1 MFKLILRK
9 TAKWLLIVAL
19 LSLLP
24 VLVLRWTPAPGS
36 MLMVERWINPVL
48 HLTHVFTQENKV
60 ECDPCGHCFSR
71 FVLSG
76 KPRD

>member
-24 VLVLRWTPAPGS
+24 VLVL
-36 MLMVERWINPVL
+36 PVL
-48 HLTHVFTQENKV
+48 E
-60 ECDPCGHCFSR
+60 SA
-71 FVLSG
+71 
-76 KPRD
+76 

>member
-24 VLVLRWTPAPGS
+24 VLVLVHVRTRLVNVHFPIDAKAKLS
-36 MLMVERWINPVL
+36 SSRRQQLLVL
-48 HLTHVFTQENKV
+48 
-60 ECDPCGHCFSR
+60 DA
-71 FVLSG
+71 
-76 KPRD
+76 

>member
-24 VLVLRWTPAPGS
+24 VLVLILVLVL
-36 MLMVERWINPVL
+36 ML
-48 HLTHVFTQENKV
+48 
-60 ECDPCGHCFSR
+60 
-71 FVLSG
+71 
-76 KPRD
+76 

>member
-24 VLVLRWTPAPGS
+24 VLVLRWVPKS
-36 MLMVERWINPVL
+36 IV
-48 HLTHVFTQENKV
+48 K
-60 ECDPCGHCFSR
+60 
-71 FVLSG
+71 
-76 KPRD
+76 

>member
-36 MLMVERWINPVL
+36 MLMVERWIS
-48 HLTHVFTQENKV
+48 Q
-60 ECDPCGHCFSR
+60 
-71 FVLSG
+71 
-76 KPRD
+76 RDDAD

>member
-24 VLVLRWTPAPGS
+24 VLVLRWAPAPGS
-36 MLMVERWINPVL
+36 MLMVERWIS
-48 HLTHVFTQENKV
+48 Q
-60 ECDPCGHCFSR
+60 
-71 FVLSG
+71 
-76 KPRD
+76 RDDADYRRQYQWR